1 MAESLE
7 FTDHQMLKSILKLVA
22 NNNARLRL
30 IEQQIAEIHRYTMNT
45 DSTVNNI
52 PQKVV
57 TDPMLDEV
65 MNDYA
70 AQLEELLPEYEF
82 EVLKEVYNWSKEQYL

>member
-1 MAESLE
+1 MSETLE

-30 IEQQIAEIHRYTMNT
+30 IEQQIAEIHRYAMNT

-52 PQKVV
+52 PQRVV

-65 MNDYA
+65 MGDYA

-82 EVLKEVYNWSKEQYL
+82 EALKEVYNWSKEQYL